1 MLVQKDCC
9 FFPKILRK
17 EEKEKLVKSRYGVQ
31 TSHSPL
37 ASSAQSAED
46 VPKKYRQII
55 DVVINRTALP
65 VVKSGLKNFVKLCMV
80 GKTEQCHSAMI
91 ERPTS
96 KDEI

>member
-1 MLVQKDCC
+1 MSV
-9 FFPKILRK
+9 R
-17 EEKEKLVKSRYGVQ
+17 ETTEKEKKLVKSRYGVQ
-31 TSHSPL
+31 TSHSPLVSSL

-55 DVVINRTALP
+55 DVVINSTALP

-96 KDEI
+96 KDQI